1 MDENKLTPR
10 EIEVLRLVAKG
21 FTNQTIAKMLY
32 TTTGTVNLHVHHI
45 IQKLGV
51 SNRTQAVTW
60 AIRNRLTEDDAKSS

>member
-1 MDENKLTPR
+1 MDQNKLTPR

-21 FTNQTIAKMLY
+21 LTNQTIAKMLY

-60 AIRNRLTEDDAKSS
+60 AIRNGLTEDDAKSS